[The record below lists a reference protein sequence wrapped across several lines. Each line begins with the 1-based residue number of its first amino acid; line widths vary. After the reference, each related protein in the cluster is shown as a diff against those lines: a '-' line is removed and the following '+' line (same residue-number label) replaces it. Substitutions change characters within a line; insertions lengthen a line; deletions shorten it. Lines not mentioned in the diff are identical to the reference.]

1 MAASIDLLTPTK
13 SLIDF
18 SELPKNSFNSFFY
31 GYNLKQVLDDVLL
44 CTFVDEAAD
53 GSSIVRNG
61 LHVPINSDTKA
72 WRIGEVI
79 LSGPNVRYAKVGD
92 YVCFPNN
99 LGVPV
104 ANLDVEGYGPLKKGI
119 FLNEQ
124 RIFGICSL
132 RKDESESLAA
142 INAKVKAKAERKNKK
157 SENITSD
164 TKEPTSKQRRRN

>member
-1 MAASIDLLTPTK
+1 MTVSIDKLTPHK

-18 SELPKNSFNSFFY
+18 SEIPKGSFNSVFY
-31 GYNLKQVLDDVLL
+31 GYNLKQVLDDILL
-44 CTFVDEAAD
+44 CTFVDETED

-79 LSGPNVRYAKVGD
+79 LAGPNVRYAKVGD

-104 ANLDVEGYGPLKKGI
+104 ANIDIENYGTLKKGI

-124 RIFGICSL
+124 RIFGICSM
-132 RKDESESLAA
+132 RKDDESVAA
-142 INAKVKAKAERKNKK
+142 HVKK
-157 SENITSD
+157 SAT
-164 TKEPTSKQRRRN
+164 KQRRGN

>member
-1 MAASIDLLTPTK
+1 MADIDMLGPVPK

-18 SELPKNSFNSFFY
+18 SSLPKNSFNSVFY
-31 GYNLKQVLDDVLL
+31 GYNLKNVLDDILL
-44 CTFVDEAAD
+44 CTFVDETED
-53 GSSIVRNG
+53 GTSIVRNG
-61 LHVPINSDTKA
+61 LHVPVNTDTKA

-79 LSGPNVRYAKVGD
+79 LAGPNVKYAKVGD

-104 ANLDVEGYGPLKKGI
+104 ANIDVESYGTLKKGI

-132 RKDESESLAA
+132 RKDDNESVAA
-142 INAKVKAKAERKNKK
+142 NLKK
-157 SENITSD
+157 SST
-164 TKEPTSKQRRRN
+164 KQRRRD

>member
-1 MAASIDLLTPTK
+1 MPLDIDTLPTQK
-13 SLIDF
+13 SLIDL
-18 SELPKNSFNSFFY
+18 SELPKNSFNSVFF
-31 GYNLKQVLDDVLL
+31 GYNLKTVLDDVLL
-44 CTFVDEAAD
+44 VKYVDETED

-61 LHVPINSDTKA
+61 IVVPINADTRA

-79 LSGPNVRYAKVGD
+79 LCGPTAKHVKKGD

-104 ANLDVEGYGPLKKGI
+104 ANLDIDGYGTLKKGL

-132 RKDESESLAA
+132 RKDNESVASH
-142 INAKVKAKAERKNKK
+142 IKK
-157 SENITSD
+157 SS
-164 TKEPTSKQRRRN
+164 SKQRGGN

>member
-1 MAASIDLLTPTK
+1 MPLDIDTLPTQK
-13 SLIDF
+13 SLIDL
-18 SELPKNSFNSFFY
+18 SELPKNSFNSVFF
-31 GYNLKQVLDDVLL
+31 GYNLKTVLDDVLL
-44 CTFVDEAAD
+44 VKYVDETED

-61 LHVPINSDTKA
+61 IVVPINADTRA

-79 LSGPNVRYAKVGD
+79 LCGPTAKHVNKGD

-104 ANLDVEGYGPLKKGI
+104 ANLDIDGYGTLKKGL

-132 RKDESESLAA
+132 RKDDESVASH
-142 INAKVKAKAERKNKK
+142 IKK
-157 SENITSD
+157 TS
-164 TKEPTSKQRRRN
+164 SKQRGRN